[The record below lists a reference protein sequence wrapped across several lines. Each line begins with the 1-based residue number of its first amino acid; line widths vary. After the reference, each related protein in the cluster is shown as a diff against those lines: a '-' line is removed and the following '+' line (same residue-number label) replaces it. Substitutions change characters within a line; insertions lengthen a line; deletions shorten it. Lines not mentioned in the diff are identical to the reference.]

1 MAASPP
7 SSNIVAD
14 RYLVSPT
21 ALAGNPSGPIDA
33 LDTHSG
39 RASQV
44 RLVFLTSAWDDD
56 ALAAAVA
63 RWRGIACG
71 EVCGVLDF
79 GRHRGH
85 WYLALPPSLGV
96 PVVRWRAMRHP
107 GPADAARLVLGF
119 GRLVERVAAAGFE
132 PELAGVDDF
141 AVGPG
146 PTPFLERPLLPLP
159 GADPEAPTGGGQR
172 MLSRLLD
179 ALMARRD
186 IPDGLLA
193 WAERAATAGFG
204 SLGECLDDLERAG
217 TEAAEA
223 SGAEPPGLSGIFAD
237 DELDAMER
245 AASRDPG
252 RRRRIASR
260 VAVAVAAGFVGLGL
274 VVPGPHSDE
283 GAHRS
288 APTTVP
294 VTALTPAS
302 DPAPHPAHR
311 ASAKP
316 RKHRRTAAH
325 PRRRHRSRTRVVADG
340 SAVDDPARVERPGRT
355 GSVDRRD
362 DRAAGARRDDA
373 ARSLSRAAATIAGMR
388 PPTDDELRLYETA
401 RAAARQAYA
410 PYSEFPVGAALLPA
424 GGGEPILGV
433 NVENASYGLTSCA
446 ERNAVFAAVGAGLR
460 DFSAIAVHAEAGSAP
475 PCGACRQVLAE
486 FSPSMTVVYRSGG
499 EVVATTA
506 AELLPDRFEP

>member
-1 MAASPP
+1 M
-7 SSNIVAD
+7 
-14 RYLVSPT
+14 
-21 ALAGNPSGPIDA
+21 
-33 LDTHSG
+33 
-39 RASQV
+39 
-44 RLVFLTSAWDDD
+44 
-56 ALAAAVA
+56 
-63 RWRGIACG
+63 
-71 EVCGVLDF
+71 LDF

-274 VVPGPHSDE
+274 VVPGPSCRRGRAPV
-283 GAHRS
+283 GAHDGSRHR
-288 APTTVP
+288 AHTRIRPG
-294 VTALTPAS
+294 
-302 DPAPHPAHR
+302 PAPGAPRLGKAAQAPPR
-311 ASAKP
+311 GGPSATEAP
-316 RKHRRTAAH
+316 DADT
-325 PRRRHRSRTRVVADG
+325 VVAAG
-340 SAVDDPARVERPGRT
+340 FAVDDAARVERPGRT

-424 GGGEPILGV
+424 GGGQPILGV

>member
-7 SSNIVAD
+7 PSNIVAD

-193 WAERAATAGFG
+193 WAQRAATAGFG
-204 SLGECLDDLERAG
+204 SLGECLDDLERTG
-217 TEAAEA
+217 TEAAAA

-245 AASRDPG
+245 AASRDPA

-260 VAVAVAAGFVGLGL
+260 VAFAVAAGFVGLGL
-274 VVPGPHSDE
+274 VVPGPHTDD

-288 APTTVP
+288 APTTIP
-294 VTALTPAS
+294 VTALTPAA
-302 DPAPHPAHR
+302 DPATHPARR
-311 ASAKP
+311 AAAKP
-316 RKHRRTAAH
+316 RKHRRTPAH
-325 PRRRHRSRTRVVADG
+325 PRRKHRTRTPSSPPASPSTTPPAS
-340 SAVDDPARVERPGRT
+340 SAPAAPAQST
-355 GSVDRRD
+355 GGTTV
-362 DRAAGARRDDA
+362 
-373 ARSLSRAAATIAGMR
+373 
-388 PPTDDELRLYETA
+388 
-401 RAAARQAYA
+401 
-410 PYSEFPVGAALLPA
+410 LPA
-424 GGGEPILGV
+424 PGGTTLP
-433 NVENASYGLTSCA
+433 
-446 ERNAVFAAVGAGLR
+446 
-460 DFSAIAVHAEAGSAP
+460 AP
-475 PCGACRQVLAE
+475 
-486 FSPSMTVVYRSGG
+486 
-499 EVVATTA
+499 
-506 AELLPDRFEP
+506 

>member
-1 MAASPP
+1 MAASQPP
-7 SSNIVAD
+7 ANIVAD

-179 ALMARRD
+179 ALMARRE

-204 SLGECLDDLERAG
+204 SLGECLDDLERTG
-217 TEAAEA
+217 TEAAAA

-260 VAVAVAAGFVGLGL
+260 LAVAVAAGFVGLGL
-274 VVPGPHSDE
+274 VVPGPHADE

-311 ASAKP
+311 ASATPRKP
-316 RKHRRTAAH
+316 RRTTAH
-325 PRRRHRSRTRVVADG
+325 PRRKHRSRTPSSPTGPPSTTPPAS
-340 SAVDDPARVERPGRT
+340 SAPAAPAQST
-355 GSVDRRD
+355 G
-362 DRAAGARRDDA
+362 G
-373 ARSLSRAAATIAGMR
+373 
-388 PPTDDELRLYETA
+388 PT
-401 RAAARQAYA
+401 
-410 PYSEFPVGAALLPA
+410 VLPA
-424 GGGEPILGV
+424 PGGTTLP
-433 NVENASYGLTSCA
+433 
-446 ERNAVFAAVGAGLR
+446 
-460 DFSAIAVHAEAGSAP
+460 AP
-475 PCGACRQVLAE
+475 
-486 FSPSMTVVYRSGG
+486 
-499 EVVATTA
+499 
-506 AELLPDRFEP
+506 